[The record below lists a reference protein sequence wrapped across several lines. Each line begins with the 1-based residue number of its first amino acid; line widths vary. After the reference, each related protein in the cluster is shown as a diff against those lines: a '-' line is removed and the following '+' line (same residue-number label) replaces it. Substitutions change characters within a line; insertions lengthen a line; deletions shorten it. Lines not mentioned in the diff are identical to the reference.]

1 MTEMFSL
8 MLRFQPMTAQLAIGC
23 VYFYAV
29 LLVYWLLIL
38 VFWPMSSMFS
48 DLRPWFYASQLDL
61 GIELSWCWVHHL
73 KVSKFRKQIVL
84 YSFEPKDF
92 CPKNRSLGQK
102 YFVRV
107 LFQMRTSGFAF
118 EIYWPLE
125 STKFSNKRGKLLFY
139 FYFYFP
145 LIFQPSYS
153 HVT

>member
-1 MTEMFSL
+1 MCRPTKVQNIWFTSGVLMHNSVTEMFSL

-29 LLVYWLLIL
+29 LIVYWLLIL

-84 YSFEPKDF
+84 YSFEPKTKRNISALRF
-92 CPKNRSLGQK
+92 KWGQ
-102 YFVRV
+102 VHM
-107 LFQMRTSGFAF
+107 LS
-118 EIYWPLE
+118 
-125 STKFSNKRGKLLFY
+125 KFIDL
-139 FYFYFP
+139 
-145 LIFQPSYS
+145 
-153 HVT
+153 